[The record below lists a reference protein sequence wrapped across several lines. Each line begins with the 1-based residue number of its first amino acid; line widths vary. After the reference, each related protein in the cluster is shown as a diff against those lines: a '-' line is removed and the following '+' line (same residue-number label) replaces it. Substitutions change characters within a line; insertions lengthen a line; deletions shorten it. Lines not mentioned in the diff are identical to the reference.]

1 MSIQQN
7 QIVQPTYNG
16 QDIYYRTPVDAI
28 ITDGMSL
35 DDYIRNTTGVVES
48 GENSNGRYIKF
59 ADGTMICQG
68 SKTFTSVACTSA
80 YGGLYRSTASN
91 QMNDFPVEFYNI
103 PIVHFGVTEGSSSG
117 NNATTGPIV
126 MVFLKTNTDSTN
138 QYVPTKTNPGRVSI
152 AVGSSQT
159 LSSITV
165 SYTAI
170 GRWKDYDV
178 SVLPDQQQ
186 STIINSSSTNYSYS
200 EKVIGLWADGKPH
213 YRTVI
218 KITSLPGADT
228 ESKINISNLGIER
241 CTLLRG
247 WTYSSTYGYIDLY
260 FYNDSNFNYAYTAG
274 PFNTITYKYHWPTSE
289 VTFVL
294 EYTKTSDQPVTS
306 QTKDLLT
313 VVNGKNITDLET
325 IIQQRIDQLLE
336 NKLKER
342 KVATAFISNNISY
355 SANSK
360 IAFDQLRTS
369 TDKLTLS
376 SGGIRIGKGITQIL
390 VSAQAFSNPSN
401 NNTGYFW
408 TVIKQNSTT
417 VSTSIS
423 NPSTWFTTAN
433 HSPVLLD
440 VTEGDII
447 YLYDTGSTSTGTI
460 RGGTNTYLTIEVI
473 KEQG

>member
-48 GENSNGRYIKF
+48 GSNTNGSYIKF

-80 YGGLYRSTASN
+80 YGGLYRSGASN
-91 QMNDFPVEFYNI
+91 QMDDFPIEFYDI

-170 GRWKDYDV
+170 GRWKDYDA
-178 SVLPDQQQ
+178 SVLPDEQQ
-186 STIINSSSTNYSYS
+186 STIINSSSTNYYDD
-200 EKVIGLWADGKPH
+200 ERVVGIWRDGKPL
-213 YRTVI
+213 YRKVYAV
-218 KITSLPGADT
+218 TSINTINTGISWDT
-228 ESKINISNLGIER
+228 IVDAKMMSHQSTGQWRNIPWLFNSTDTTWMGGFFLSDSDHSIRFQLGSNLNNLSYAHII
-241 CTLLRG
+241 LL
-247 WTYSSTYGYIDLY
+247 
-260 FYNDSNFNYAYTAG
+260 
-274 PFNTITYKYHWPTSE
+274 
-289 VTFVL
+289 
-294 EYTKTSDQPVTS
+294 YTKTTDQPVTS

-325 IIQQRIDQLLE
+325 IIQQRISDTLIKNFE
-336 NKLKER
+336 SIIDNRIDSKM
-342 KVATAFISNNISY
+342 
-355 SANSK
+355 NSK
-360 IAFDQLRTS
+360 ILWSNSKPTS
-369 TDKLTLS
+369 SFAQQNITLDSKDYNYLTWYYYNWVGGDDSNGGMRIESVKIPKGYNVNMTVSICIS
-376 SGGIRIGKGITQIL
+376 SGVEHLGTRGATY
-390 VSAQAFSNPSN
+390 VSDTVYTVRNQGGYAFSGSQNTDNAWVVPIMVVGSN
-401 NNTGYFW
+401 Y
-408 TVIKQNSTT
+408 
-417 VSTSIS
+417 
-423 NPSTWFTTAN
+423 
-433 HSPVLLD
+433 
-440 VTEGDII
+440 
-447 YLYDTGSTSTGTI
+447 
-460 RGGTNTYLTIEVI
+460 
-473 KEQG
+473 